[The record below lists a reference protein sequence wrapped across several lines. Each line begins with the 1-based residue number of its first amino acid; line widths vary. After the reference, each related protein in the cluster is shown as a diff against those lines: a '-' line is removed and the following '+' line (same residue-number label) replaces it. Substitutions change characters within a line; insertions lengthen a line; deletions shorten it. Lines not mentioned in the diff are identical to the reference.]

1 MGDTRCGSPG
11 TLQGLVSSDP
21 STTKHKPFPC
31 TATNLPVTAHTS
43 PMLRHPSHMHLVGQ
57 EQSLHACMRT
67 RHIMSGLHTMR
78 ATTHTHTQEQCAGA
92 KLHASVIHTTLSL
105 LLLCR
110 SFHYI
115 ATMMMNTTH
124 HTTGAACVHQRRP
137 CARHSPRGQGLCQGV
152 PPTAH
157 WCDLL
162 NPDLLLP
169 PFFLPPPR
177 PPLPLHSPLVC
188 SFLLLL
194 LLISSSFSSSFFS
207 SSSSHCWAPAQA

>member
-78 ATTHTHTQEQCAGA
+78 ATTHTHTRA
-92 KLHASVIHTTLSL
+92 V
-105 LLLCR
+105 CR
-110 SFHYI
+110 SQ
-115 ATMMMNTTH
+115 
-124 HTTGAACVHQRRP
+124 AAC
-137 CARHSPRGQGLCQGV
+137 LCD
-152 PPTAH
+152 PHHP
-157 WCDLL
+157 
-162 NPDLLLP
+162 
-169 PFFLPPPR
+169 LPPP
-177 PPLPLHSPLVC
+177 PVPLLPLHCNDDDEHHTPHHRCSLCSSASTLRATLPARSRLMSRSSTHGSLVRP
-188 SFLLLL
+188 S
-194 LLISSSFSSSFFS
+194 
-207 SSSSHCWAPAQA
+207 